1 MDDSAIRAIV
11 DTYVRYG
18 NRRAVEDLRA
28 HRGRLLAS
36 LIRTLGG
43 PYDFRNLIA
52 QTENEIAVIEAG
64 LAKLKPA
71 AREQG
76 RGALIGPAPFSFPQ
90 FRRRW
95 RLV

>member
-28 HRGRLLAS
+28 HRGRLLAG

-43 PYDFRNLIA
+43 PCDLRKLIA
-52 QTENEIAVIEAG
+52 QIENEIAVIEAG
-64 LAKLKPA
+64 LAQLKPA
-71 AREQG
+71 A
-76 RGALIGPAPFSFPQ
+76 
-90 FRRRW
+90 
-95 RLV
+95 

>member
-1 MDDSAIRAIV
+1 VSYQQSRRRWCLCIGAAGDQDRRMDDSAIRAV
-11 DTYVRYG
+11 VGVCVRYG

-43 PYDFRNLIA
+43 PYDLRNLIA

-71 AREQG
+71 A
-76 RGALIGPAPFSFPQ
+76 
-90 FRRRW
+90 
-95 RLV
+95 